1 MKSTG
6 KSRTIYVHEEDYEY
20 LRQIGGSY
28 AEGLRKAVEAHRA
41 AAPIYERMEKGS
53 PPTPQLEDKI

>member
-20 LRQIGGSY
+20 LHQIGGSY
-28 AEGLRKAVEAHRA
+28 AEGLRKAVEAHRDA
-41 AAPIYERMEKGS
+41 ALMEKGN
-53 PPTPQLEDKI
+53 PPTPQLENEK

>member
-28 AEGLRKAVEAHRA
+28 AEGLRRAVQAHRA
-41 AAPIYERMEKGS
+41 AERMEKGNL
-53 PPTPQLEDKI
+53 TTQQLENEK

>member
-1 MKSTG
+1 MKSKG

-28 AEGLRKAVEAHRA
+28 AEGLRKAVEAHKALMERA
-41 AAPIYERMEKGS
+41 QQTGVK
-53 PPTPQLEDKI
+53 TQ